1 MNTNS
6 LSYNTLS
13 PSTVGFDRLFEKLVM
28 SISHDQTQTSY
39 PPYNIVKSGE
49 DQYTIEL
56 AIAGFKEEEL
66 DISFKESTLTIVGQ
80 PKKEERDYIHK
91 GIAARAFS
99 RVFTLADTVE
109 VAGASLNSGMLYVYL
124 ENIIPEAKKSRKILI
139 GTVTR
144 SGTEPQLLKE

>member
-13 PSTVGFDRLFEKLVM
+13 PSTIGFDRLFEKLVM
-28 SISHDQTQTSY
+28 SISHDQTQSSY

-49 DQYTIEL
+49 DQYIIEL
-56 AIAGFKEEEL
+56 AVAGFKDEEL
-66 DISFKESTLTIVGQ
+66 DISFKENTLTIVGQ

-144 SGTEPQLLKE
+144 SDTEPQLLKE